1 MAASSSR
8 EDLENQLLDIVRS
21 MEQEGMIDFHF
32 RIVRGMKETNGPF
45 FFASLLPTFCRDST
59 ETLRELTAALGQT
72 VLNYHDLV
80 ELSIKIRGSASCIG
94 ACRMADACNEVQRAA
109 ERGEDKESLLT
120 ALNAAKQVFSALQE
134 KMGTLLQIWTVH
146 FSPITPSLTTN
157 IPPCHPCFFLS
168 PSPSRVRSC
177 GSLRPSHIHSR
188 SGSDLIRKKDKAYRK
203 AAIKN
208 HPDKGGD
215 PEKFK
220 ELAQAYEVLSDPEKR
235 EIYDQYGED
244 ALKEGMGGGGGG
256 HDPFDI
262 FQSFFGGNPFGGG
275 GSSRGRRQRRGEDVM
290 HPLKVSL
297 EDLYNGTSKKL
308 SLSRNVICSKCKGK
322 GSKSGA
328 SMKCSGC
335 QGSGMKVSIR
345 HLGPSMIQQM
355 QHPCNECKG
364 TGETINDKDRCPQC
378 KGDKVVQE
386 KKVLEVIVEKG
397 MQNGQRITFPGEAD
411 EAPDTVTGD
420 IVFVLQQKDHSKFKR
435 KGDDLFVEHTL
446 TLTEALCGFQFIL
459 THLDGRQLLIKTQ
472 PGEVVK
478 PDQFKAINDEGM
490 PMYQRPFMRG
500 KLYIHFTVDFP
511 DSLAPDQC
519 KALEAVLPPRT
530 SVQLTDM
537 ELDECEETTLY
548 DVNIEEEM
556 RRKQAQA
563 QEAYEEDDDMP
574 GGAQRVQCAQQ

>member
-1 MAASSSR
+1 MFGRAPKKSDNTKYYEILGVPKTATQD
-8 EDLENQLLDIVRS
+8 DL
-21 MEQEGMIDFHF
+21 
-32 RIVRGMKETNGPF
+32 K
-45 FFASLLPTFCRDST
+45 
-59 ETLRELTAALGQT
+59 
-72 VLNYHDLV
+72 
-80 ELSIKIRGSASCIG
+80 
-94 ACRMADACNEVQRAA
+94 
-109 ERGEDKESLLT
+109 
-120 ALNAAKQVFSALQE
+120 
-134 KMGTLLQIWTVH
+134 
-146 FSPITPSLTTN
+146 
-157 IPPCHPCFFLS
+157 
-168 PSPSRVRSC
+168 
-177 GSLRPSHIHSR
+177 
-188 SGSDLIRKKDKAYRK
+188 KAYRK

-215 PEKFK
+215 PEKKVACLVMLVFETIKNLGFELCCSDFDLDVSVWMGFK

-244 ALKEGMGGGGGG
+244 ALKEGMGGGGGA

-275 GSSRGRRQRRGEDVM
+275 GSSRGRRQRRGEDVI

-308 SLSRNVICSKCKGK
+308 SLSRNIICSKCKGK

-355 QHPCNECKG
+355 QHPCNDCKG

-378 KGDKVVQE
+378 KGEKVVQE
-386 KKVLEVIVEKG
+386 KKVLEVNVEKG
-397 MQNGQRITFPGEAD
+397 MQNGQKITFPGEAD

-420 IVFVLQQKDHSKFKR
+420 IVFVLQQKDHPKFKR

-446 TLTEALCGFQFIL
+446 TLTEALCGFHFIL
-459 THLDGRQLLIKTQ
+459 THLDGRQLLIKTH

-478 PDQFKAINDEGM
+478 PVVLMAIIRLQMNPVHVFVDQFKAINDEGM

-511 DSLAPDQC
+511 DSLAPEQC

-563 QEAYEEDDDMP
+563 AQEAYEEDDDMH